1 MATLD
6 DIRKKLQAMES
17 RKGGGNRGSNEPSLT
32 FPFWNTPVGES
43 SILRLLPDKDKTN
56 TFFWRERQILNLEF
70 PGIKGQE
77 EGKRVVAKVP
87 CVEMWG
93 DTCPVLKEVR
103 PWWND
108 EALKASASKYW
119 KKRSYLFQGFVVED
133 TTGEKQPENP
143 IRRFIIGPQIFNIIK
158 AALMDPEMENSP
170 VDYVNGLN
178 FTITRTKKGDY
189 SDYSTSKWARRET
202 ALSEDQLAA
211 IEKFGLFTLNDWMPA
226 KPDAAALNAIQEMFE
241 ASVNGELYDGDR
253 WGTYYRP
260 YGYNGEAPAHD
271 DPDAPTVASPAAKA
285 EVAEPVTTQ
294 PTVTPKATTVDEPKK
309 DVNDILAKIRQRAN
323 QG

>member
-1 MATLD
+1 M
-6 DIRKKLQAMES
+6 
-17 RKGGGNRGSNEPSLT
+17 
-32 FPFWNTPVGES
+32 F
-43 SILRLLPDKDKTN
+43 
-56 TFFWRERQILNLEF
+56 
-70 PGIKGQE
+70 
-77 EGKRVVAKVP
+77 
-87 CVEMWG
+87 G

-108 EALKASASKYW
+108 ESLKASASKYW
-119 KKRSYLFQGFVVED
+119 KKRSYLFQGFVLED

-170 VDYVNGLN
+170 VDYINGLN
-178 FTITRTKKGDY
+178 FTITRTKKGEY

-202 ALSEDQLAA
+202 ALNEEQLAA
-211 IEKFGLFTLNDWMPA
+211 IEKFGLFNLNDWMPA

-253 WGTYYRP
+253 WGTFYRP
-260 YGYNGEAPAHD
+260 FGYNGESSAHD
-271 DPDAPTVASPAAKA
+271 DPDAPTVAAPAAAPAKA
-285 EVAEPVTTQ
+285 EIAEPVKTQ
-294 PTVTPKATTVDEPKK
+294 PTVTPKATAEEPKK